1 MLVQGQQVVEPLLPQ
16 LGRGQPQHGQE
27 DKHTREVKTLA
38 RATCQHEAPV
48 TRPVHVD
55 RARVF
60 HEPTDKKAEVEQ
72 PEEDVE
78 EDELGVV
85 PDVRE
90 GRLPGDGDAEQII
103 DSLDDSLWFWRHE
116 PPIYADGE
124 VLQEPLVLAHLGL
137 EAGVGDAGLVAGG
150 GVLVQGPRQLLHAL
164 LVEAHPVLVHAGAHN
179 VLQLRLLDETVT

>member
-1 MLVQGQQVVEPLLPQ
+1 M
-16 LGRGQPQHGQE
+16 
-27 DKHTREVKTLA
+27 
-38 RATCQHEAPV
+38 
-48 TRPVHVD
+48 
-55 RARVF
+55 
-60 HEPTDKKAEVEQ
+60 
-72 PEEDVE
+72 E

-90 GRLPGDGDAEQII
+90 GRLPGDGDAEQVI

-164 LVEAHPVLVHAGAHN
+164 LVEAHPVLVHAGAHD
-179 VLQLRLLDETVT
+179 VLQLRLLDETIT